1 MLVFFGSSVTDKF
14 WNELIAKSGINIIIG
29 MLNGV
34 RELLG
39 FQIQSILTINSFVYE
54 SRSSM
59 KRKVGSSNLGRVK
72 WNQAHSQKFAMG
84 GAVLGVWGRSP

>member
-1 MLVFFGSSVTDKF
+1 MSILFKRNQNLMLVFFGSSGTDKF
-14 WNELIAKSGINIIIG
+14 WNVAKSGINIIIG

-72 WNQAHSQKFAMG
+72 
-84 GAVLGVWGRSP
+84 